1 MKRLAPPFRESVFR
15 MAGFVFLASLLT
27 SLAFGTGVTVR
38 LVAEGGDGG
47 RWTRAVSEEWA
58 KKTGNQLEYMGRP
71 FDASTTLQLYQQYWA
86 AKSPDVDVYLIDVIW
101 QGVAAPHALI

>member
-1 MKRLAPPFRESVFR
+1 MKRFAPPFRESVFR

-58 KKTGNQLEYMGRP
+58 KKTGNAL
-71 FDASTTLQLYQQYWA
+71 
-86 AKSPDVDVYLIDVIW
+86 PDLS
-101 QGVAAPHALI
+101 QGVSRAELPPAVEHL